1 MGNEA
6 GDVVPGGLIAKEPN
20 QYSSDRY
27 PATEYCCW
35 LHRLLW
41 FILKLKH
48 ACVLVL
54 AVLKNLLLP
63 PILSILY
70 YG

>member
-6 GDVVPGGLIAKEPN
+6 GDVVPGGLIAKEPH

-27 PATEYCCW
+27 PATEYCR
-35 LHRLLW
+35 LHRRVLW
-41 FILKLKH
+41 LILKLKH

-70 YG
+70 G